1 MINNINLFNSLFNT
15 GPALSSNTSEV
26 DDIVA
31 AHIQDV
37 TVNTEDTSSDSPNL
51 YLSTRAQKISSLS
64 NEFFG
69 QGGLNFE
76 DVDSLKERVY
86 QLGLISK
93 EEYANLTHTQLSDEE
108 LAASKDLSSQN
119 LASFIGDFLER
130 LNAANVDEV
139 VNADNADNDEETEEE
154 SETLT
159 ALKSALSQ
167 AKTILI
173 DVEEAKKDPEFKESL
188 TNSLSLLT
196 EVINTNAFEIMP
208 LDDKVGLS
216 KVYQALE
223 IVDKI
228 SPQRLTNDKLN
239 RYMQVAFE

>member
-15 GPALSSNTSEV
+15 GSAIPSNTSEV
-26 DDIVA
+26 DEIVA
-31 AHIQDV
+31 AHK
-37 TVNTEDTSSDSPNL
+37 EDTSTSVQNTSSNSSNL
-51 YLSTRAQKISSLS
+51 YLSSRSQKISSLS

-69 QGGLNFE
+69 QGGLNFD

-93 EEYANLTHTQLSDEE
+93 EEYANLTHTELSDEE
-108 LAASKDLSSQN
+108 LAASKDVSSQN
-119 LASFIGDFLER
+119 IASFIGNFLER
-130 LNAANVDEV
+130 LDAIDVKAVTNG
-139 VNADNADNDEETEEE
+139 DNADNDEETEEE

-173 DVEEAKKDPEFKESL
+173 DVEEAKKSPEFKESL
-188 TNSLSLLT
+188 TSSLSLLK

-228 SPQRLTNDKLN
+228 SPQRLTNDKVN

>member
-15 GPALSSNTSEV
+15 GSAIPSNTSEV
-26 DDIVA
+26 DEIVA
-31 AHIQDV
+31 AHK
-37 TVNTEDTSSDSPNL
+37 EDTSTSVQNTSSNSSNL
-51 YLSTRAQKISSLS
+51 YLSSRSQKISSLS

-69 QGGLNFE
+69 QGGLNFD

-93 EEYANLTHTQLSDEE
+93 EEYANLTHTELSDEE
-108 LAASKDLSSQN
+108 LAASKDVSSQN
-119 LASFIGDFLER
+119 IASFIGSFLER
-130 LNAANVDEV
+130 LDAIDVKAVT
-139 VNADNADNDEETEEE
+139 NADNDEEPEEE

-173 DVEEAKKDPEFKESL
+173 DVEEAKKSPEFKESL
-188 TNSLSLLT
+188 TSSLSLLK

-228 SPQRLTNDKLN
+228 SPQRLTNDKVN

>member
-15 GPALSSNTSEV
+15 GSAIPSNTSEV
-26 DDIVA
+26 DEIVA
-31 AHIQDV
+31 AHKQ
-37 TVNTEDTSSDSPNL
+37 DTSTSVQNTSSNSSNL
-51 YLSTRAQKISSLS
+51 YLSSRSQKISSLS

-69 QGGLNFE
+69 QGGLNFD

-93 EEYANLTHTQLSDEE
+93 EEYANLTHTELSDEE
-108 LAASKDLSSQN
+108 LAASKDVSSQN
-119 LASFIGDFLER
+119 IASFIGNFLER
-130 LNAANVDEV
+130 LDAIDVKAVT
-139 VNADNADNDEETEEE
+139 NADNDEEPEEE

-173 DVEEAKKDPEFKESL
+173 DVEEAKKSPEFKESL
-188 TNSLSLLT
+188 TSSLSLLK

-228 SPQRLTNDKLN
+228 SPQRLTNDKVN

>member
-15 GPALSSNTSEV
+15 GSAIPSNTSEV
-26 DDIVA
+26 DEIVA
-31 AHIQDV
+31 AHK
-37 TVNTEDTSSDSPNL
+37 EDTSASVQNTSSNSSNL
-51 YLSTRAQKISSLS
+51 YLSSRSQKISSLS

-69 QGGLNFE
+69 QGGLNFD

-93 EEYANLTHTQLSDEE
+93 EEYANLTHTELSDEE
-108 LAASKDLSSQN
+108 LAASKDVSSQN
-119 LASFIGDFLER
+119 IASFIGNFLER
-130 LNAANVDEV
+130 LDAIDVKAVT
-139 VNADNADNDEETEEE
+139 NADNDEEPEEE

-173 DVEEAKKDPEFKESL
+173 DVEEAKKSPEFKESL
-188 TNSLSLLT
+188 TSSLSLLK

-216 KVYQALE
+216 KFYQALE

-228 SPQRLTNDKLN
+228 SPQRLTNDKVN

>member
-15 GPALSSNTSEV
+15 GAALSSNTSEV
-26 DDIVA
+26 DEIVA
-31 AHIQDV
+31 AHKQDV
-37 TVNTEDTSSDSPNL
+37 STNVQDTPNNSSNL

-69 QGGLNFE
+69 QGGLNFD

-93 EEYANLTHTQLSDEE
+93 EEYAHLTHTQLSDEE
-108 LAASKDLSSQN
+108 LAASKDVSSQN
-119 LASFIGDFLER
+119 VASFIGNFLER

-139 VNADNADNDEETEEE
+139 ANADNTDNDKKTDEE

-159 ALKSALSQ
+159 ALKSVLSQ

-173 DVEEAKKDPEFKESL
+173 DVEEAKKDPKFKESL
-188 TNSLSLLT
+188 TSSLSLLK

>member
-15 GPALSSNTSEV
+15 GSALSSNTSEV
-26 DDIVA
+26 DEIVA
-31 AHIQDV
+31 AHQQD
-37 TVNTEDTSSDSPNL
+37 TSVNEQDTSSNSSSL
-51 YLSTRAQKISSLS
+51 YLSTRSQKISSLS

-69 QGGLNFE
+69 KGGMNLD

-108 LAASKDLSSQN
+108 LAASKDVSSQN
-119 LASFIGDFLER
+119 VASFIGNFLER

-139 VNADNADNDEETEEE
+139 VNADNTDNDEKIDEE

-173 DVEEAKKDPEFKESL
+173 DVEEAKKDSKFKESL
-188 TNSLSLLT
+188 MSSLSLLK

-228 SPQRLTNDKLN
+228 SPERLTNDKLN
-239 RYMQVAFE
+239 RYMQVALE